1 MLIRGTT
8 PTIRFYF
15 STLNPNIM
23 QKCILTIRQ
32 KDDLIVEKD
41 LTQGRIGT
49 EERCGHGVYYVEWV
63 LSQEET
69 LLIDE
74 KSTVD
79 IQTRCLMD
87 DDMAYA
93 SKVYTIRG
101 YTILKEGVI

>member
-1 MLIRGTT
+1 MLTRGTT
-8 PTIRFYF
+8 PTVRFTF
-15 STLNPNIM
+15 QTLNPNIM
-23 QKCILTIRQ
+23 RSCFLTIKQ

-49 EERCGHGVYYVEWV
+49 EERCGHEVYYVEWR

-69 LLIDE
+69 LRIDE

-87 DDMAYA
+87 DNTAYA

-101 YTILKEGVI
+101 YKVLKEGVI